1 MKAMPHL
8 SKAVGAVVHQ
18 VTLFS
23 LDSGQSNNL
32 PKSSVSGILL
42 LNVK

>member
-1 MKAMPHL
+1 MKTMPHL

-18 VTLFS
+18 VTVFS
-23 LDSGQSNNL
+23 LDNL